1 LREWEVAGMTARE
14 EVHQLVQALR
24 DAPTDDEPITPEEDA
39 AAEDAWRDYQQ
50 GKALPWEN
58 VRKELPG
65 D

>member
-1 LREWEVAGMTARE
+1 MTARE

-24 DAPTDDEPITPEEDA
+24 DAPTDDEPSTREEDEG
-39 AAEDAWRDYQQ
+39 AEDAWREYQQ

-58 VRKELPG
+58 VRKELAG